1 MLLLFHFTGT
11 TIHPFN
17 SIFIHRLF
25 SVVLYCTLCCV
36 QKMQRVI
43 CGAHTTHMPGI
54 GSSTGQRGCFTSRR
68 RGSSGALGAASCF
81 GTTQEEQPLM
91 RTRTSHHHLS
101 LVVVVVVEAD
111 KRVVLGESSFYG
123 PLPVEDEEEEQQ
135 PQQHYRPHCW
145 VDGVD

>member
-25 SVVLYCTLCCV
+25 SVVLYCILWCV

-43 CGAHTTHMPGI
+43 CGVYTTTHMPGI

-68 RGSSGALGAASCF
+68 DSSGALGAVSCF

-101 LVVVVVVEAD
+101 LVVVVVEAD

-123 PLPVEDEEEEQQ
+123 PLPVEEEEQQ